1 MSEFPRSESDRR
13 TTAGSA
19 GSGGAHPIRARV
31 ESQWPK
37 SLLALVVVVAV
48 LGMVKFGTDPRDSS
62 ADGLDL
68 VVGSTSSVAGDDLQ
82 VVAEFDFP
90 SYRVQ
95 ILDGPELPCLI
106 AVHDSDGRALGV
118 YERYDL
124 AVRSFPEI
132 ESTALAGSFAMMS
145 PPPADR

>member
-1 MSEFPRSESDRR
+1 MLHHHLGIETHPVTVDARSRRSE
-13 TTAGSA
+13 TFPG
-19 GSGGAHPIRARV
+19 V
-31 ESQWPK
+31 
-37 SLLALVVVVAV
+37 
-48 LGMVKFGTDPRDSS
+48 GMEDVDTGPLQHLERGDM
-62 ADGLDL
+62 DGLDL